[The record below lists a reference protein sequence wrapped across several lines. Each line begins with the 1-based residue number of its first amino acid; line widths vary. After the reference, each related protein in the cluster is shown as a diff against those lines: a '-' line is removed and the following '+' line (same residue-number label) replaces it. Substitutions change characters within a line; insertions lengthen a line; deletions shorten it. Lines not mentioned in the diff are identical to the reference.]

1 MAEQDINDTMTLDRS
16 EPEATASPPLPR
28 KRRFIDYPRGRR
40 TGWTRWIP
48 SWRLVLG
55 LIITGILM
63 AIAALALA
71 VALVPVPKANQ
82 VALAQTTTFYWDDN
96 SSVLGHTGEANRT
109 SVPLDQVPLT
119 VQHAVLSAEDRD
131 FYQHSGFSV
140 TGIARAAWHNVGG
153 STEGGSTITQQYAKN
168 AFLTQDQTIVRKV
181 KELVLAMK
189 LETTSSKDDILID
202 YLNTVYYGRGA
213 YGIEA
218 AAKAYFGV
226 SANQLTTEQGAMLA
240 ALLQAPNGLAPE
252 KDPAGLQARWN
263 YVLDGMVEKG
273 WLDASTRSTMSFPV
287 VLPAAEQADNS
298 GPNGYLLQ
306 AANEQLAAMGYSPD
320 DVNMAGLQ
328 VKTTFDRQKQDAAV
342 AAVAQ
347 YDPGDTV
354 SGLRI
359 GLAAVKPGTG
369 EVEALYGGKDY
380 QQNQFNNATQAR
392 GQGGST
398 FKPFGLAAGLENGI
412 TLDTSYSGAS
422 PMTLDGYT
430 LENYDNESYGRV
442 SMLYST
448 VHSINTPFVQMNEQI
463 GPDKTQDA
471 LVRAGIPATT
481 PGLTGELNNVLGS
494 ASPTPVEEA
503 TAYATLAAGGKHTD
517 TTMISEIRSASG
529 TVLFQWNPQP
539 KEVFAK
545 KVVDKVTYA
554 LRQVVT
560 SGTGT
565 AAQTADRPLAG
576 KTGTSDN
583 YVSAWFSGYTP
594 QLATSVMVVR
604 QDASG
609 HEISLTGDGG
619 LTTGTGG
626 ALPAQI
632 AGAFFNG
639 ALAGENVLNFD
650 EPESL
655 YDGTPSAAPTY
666 NYVEPTPTAVAPTQ
680 QWTPEPTPTFVA
692 PTTEVPTPTP
702 TPTAPTTEPTPIP
715 TPTSAEP
722 TLPAS
727 PTAEP
732 TTAPTATESA
742 AGAASAA
749 ASGGAGVSGASAAAS
764 YGASPGSTG

>member
-1 MAEQDINDTMTLDRS
+1 
-16 EPEATASPPLPR
+16 
-28 KRRFIDYPRGRR
+28 
-40 TGWTRWIP
+40 
-48 SWRLVLG
+48 
-55 LIITGILM
+55 M

-347 YDPGDTV
+347 YDPVTPCPGCA
-354 SGLRI
+354 SGWPPSSR
-359 GLAAVKPGTG
+359 GPARWRRSTAART
-369 EVEALYGGKDY
+369 
-380 QQNQFNNATQAR
+380 
-392 GQGGST
+392 
-398 FKPFGLAAGLENGI
+398 
-412 TLDTSYSGAS
+412 TSRTSS
-422 PMTLDGYT
+422 
-430 LENYDNESYGRV
+430 
-442 SMLYST
+442 
-448 VHSINTPFVQMNEQI
+448 
-463 GPDKTQDA
+463 
-471 LVRAGIPATT
+471 TT
-481 PGLTGELNNVLGS
+481 PPRRGAKAARPSSPSGWRPGWRT
-494 ASPTPVEEA
+494 ASRW
-503 TAYATLAAGGKHTD
+503 TL
-517 TTMISEIRSASG
+517 
-529 TVLFQWNPQP
+529 P
-539 KEVFAK
+539 
-545 KVVDKVTYA
+545 
-554 LRQVVT
+554 
-560 SGTGT
+560 T
-565 AAQTADRPLAG
+565 AAPR
-576 KTGTSDN
+576 
-583 YVSAWFSGYTP
+583 
-594 QLATSVMVVR
+594 R
-604 QDASG
+604 
-609 HEISLTGDGG
+609 
-619 LTTGTGG
+619 
-626 ALPAQI
+626 
-632 AGAFFNG
+632 
-639 ALAGENVLNFD
+639 
-650 EPESL
+650 
-655 YDGTPSAAPTY
+655 
-666 NYVEPTPTAVAPTQ
+666 
-680 QWTPEPTPTFVA
+680 
-692 PTTEVPTPTP
+692 
-702 TPTAPTTEPTPIP
+702 
-715 TPTSAEP
+715 
-722 TLPAS
+722 
-727 PTAEP
+727 
-732 TTAPTATESA
+732 
-742 AGAASAA
+742 
-749 ASGGAGVSGASAAAS
+749 
-764 YGASPGSTG
+764 